1 MVDESGL
8 KWEIVKEEDISAPG
22 GGGPRITKLSE
33 LENDVGYI
41 TNKDLPEKY
50 PPSDHKHTKNDITD
64 FPTSLPANGGSAN
77 SIRISDTRNE
87 DKTPQDYFDEGLLIT
102 SEFKSVS
109 AIGSPVSMTGTYVF
123 IMTITG
129 WKDPSG
135 GYPFQIAFG
144 KEGLAFRYGISRTNW
159 SSWTKIANA

>member
-1 MVDESGL
+1 MSDYI
-8 KWEIVKEEDISAPG
+8 WEKSQEEKIKGEQPTKISQ
-22 GGGPRITKLSE
+22 
-33 LENDVGYI
+33 LENDVGFI
-41 TNKDLPEKY
+41 TNDDL
-50 PPSDHKHTKNDITD
+50 
-64 FPTSLPANGGSAN
+64 PTSLPANGGSAN

-102 SEFKSVS
+102 SEFKFVS
-109 AIGSPVSMTGTYVF
+109 TVGSPVSMTGTYVF